1 MIVNVKT
8 LENYFKSP
16 VHSQF
21 DSKRYNILTTRIVES
36 VLFYV
41 GTTNIYHYSFG
52 CSLQRNLVTMVYSRK
67 IVAESMSIFLTT

>member
-8 LENYFKSP
+8 LENYFKSLA
-16 VHSQF
+16 HSQF

-41 GTTNIYHYSFG
+41 GTTNIYHYSLG
-52 CSLQRNLVTMVYSRK
+52 CSLQRNLVTMV
-67 IVAESMSIFLTT
+67 L